1 MGLNKKNFDA
11 VIVVE
16 GKDDT
21 IRLKQFFPGI
31 ETIETNGSAVSDE
44 VLKQIQKLS
53 ESRQIIVFT
62 DPDFN
67 GERIRRIVTK
77 AVPDAKQAFITRKEG
92 EPHKKGSLGV
102 EHASKEA
109 LEHALSDL
117 HEVEPQKSDLT
128 PAIYRQLGLA
138 GGSGSRK
145 LREQVGIKLR
155 VGYGNSKQFYNRLH
169 TFGVSLAE
177 LKAAVKEVEN
187 DRYFVKAKKNLG
199 QNFLVDQTAILGI
212 VEAAGIKKDDQ
223 VIEIGPGI
231 GSLTEQLLLAGAKVF
246 AYEVDDSLPTILQ
259 NELPKKIDDQPLA
272 SRFKILLKDVLK
284 ANFKEDIGDFFDFT
298 KPIKVVANL
307 PYYITTPI
315 IFALAESDL
324 HFTSLTLMMQKEVA
338 ERLEA
343 QPGSK
348 DYGPL
353 TISVQTEMKV
363 KLALQVG
370 RNSFM
375 PRPKVDS
382 SVVVLT
388 PLKEKPAIEDRKHFI
403 WVVKMC
409 FSQRRKTL
417 NNNLKSLL
425 PDKTK
430 RDELITELGVDPR
443 IRPEDLTIEQF
454 IKIAK
459 FIPAK

>member
-1 MGLNKKNFDA
+1 MTNNIPIGSPVRTQA
-11 VIVVE
+11 IV
-16 GKDDT
+16 
-21 IRLKQFFPGI
+21 
-31 ETIETNGSAVSDE
+31 N
-44 VLKQIQKLS
+44 
-53 ESRQIIVFT
+53 
-62 DPDFN
+62 
-67 GERIRRIVTK
+67 
-77 AVPDAKQAFITRKEG
+77 
-92 EPHKKGSLGV
+92 
-102 EHASKEA
+102 
-109 LEHALSDL
+109 
-117 HEVEPQKSDLT
+117 
-128 PAIYRQLGLA
+128 
-138 GGSGSRK
+138 
-145 LREQVGIKLR
+145 
-155 VGYGNSKQFYNRLH
+155 
-169 TFGVSLAE
+169 
-177 LKAAVKEVEN
+177 
-187 DRYFVKAKKNLG
+187 RYFVKAKKNLG

-388 PLKEKPAIEDRKHFI
+388 PLKEKPAIEDRKNFI

-430 RDELITELGVDPR
+430 RDELITELGVEPR

>member
-1 MGLNKKNFDA
+1 MTNNIPIGSPVRTQA
-11 VIVVE
+11 IV
-16 GKDDT
+16 
-21 IRLKQFFPGI
+21 
-31 ETIETNGSAVSDE
+31 N
-44 VLKQIQKLS
+44 
-53 ESRQIIVFT
+53 
-62 DPDFN
+62 
-67 GERIRRIVTK
+67 
-77 AVPDAKQAFITRKEG
+77 
-92 EPHKKGSLGV
+92 
-102 EHASKEA
+102 
-109 LEHALSDL
+109 
-117 HEVEPQKSDLT
+117 
-128 PAIYRQLGLA
+128 
-138 GGSGSRK
+138 
-145 LREQVGIKLR
+145 
-155 VGYGNSKQFYNRLH
+155 
-169 TFGVSLAE
+169 
-177 LKAAVKEVEN
+177 
-187 DRYFVKAKKNLG
+187 RYFVKAKKNLG

-212 VEAAGIKKDDQ
+212 VEAAGIKKNDQ

-343 QPGSK
+343 QSGSK

-388 PLKEKPAIEDRKHFI
+388 PLKEKPAIKDRKHFI

-430 RDELITELGVDPR
+430 RDKLITELGVDPR

>member
-1 MGLNKKNFDA
+1 MTNNIPIGSPVRTQA
-11 VIVVE
+11 IV
-16 GKDDT
+16 
-21 IRLKQFFPGI
+21 
-31 ETIETNGSAVSDE
+31 N
-44 VLKQIQKLS
+44 
-53 ESRQIIVFT
+53 
-62 DPDFN
+62 
-67 GERIRRIVTK
+67 
-77 AVPDAKQAFITRKEG
+77 
-92 EPHKKGSLGV
+92 
-102 EHASKEA
+102 
-109 LEHALSDL
+109 
-117 HEVEPQKSDLT
+117 
-128 PAIYRQLGLA
+128 
-138 GGSGSRK
+138 
-145 LREQVGIKLR
+145 
-155 VGYGNSKQFYNRLH
+155 
-169 TFGVSLAE
+169 
-177 LKAAVKEVEN
+177 
-187 DRYFVKAKKNLG
+187 RYFVKAKKNLG

-430 RDELITELGVDPR
+430 RAELITELGVEPR

>member
-1 MGLNKKNFDA
+1 MTNNIPIGSPVRTQA
-11 VIVVE
+11 IV
-16 GKDDT
+16 
-21 IRLKQFFPGI
+21 
-31 ETIETNGSAVSDE
+31 N
-44 VLKQIQKLS
+44 
-53 ESRQIIVFT
+53 
-62 DPDFN
+62 
-67 GERIRRIVTK
+67 
-77 AVPDAKQAFITRKEG
+77 
-92 EPHKKGSLGV
+92 
-102 EHASKEA
+102 
-109 LEHALSDL
+109 
-117 HEVEPQKSDLT
+117 
-128 PAIYRQLGLA
+128 
-138 GGSGSRK
+138 
-145 LREQVGIKLR
+145 
-155 VGYGNSKQFYNRLH
+155 
-169 TFGVSLAE
+169 
-177 LKAAVKEVEN
+177 
-187 DRYFVKAKKNLG
+187 RYFVKAKKNLG

-212 VEAAGIKKDDQ
+212 VEAAGIKKNDQ

-343 QPGSK
+343 QSGSK

-430 RDELITELGVDPR
+430 RDELITELGVEPR

>member
-1 MGLNKKNFDA
+1 MTNNIPIGSPVRTQA
-11 VIVVE
+11 IV
-16 GKDDT
+16 
-21 IRLKQFFPGI
+21 
-31 ETIETNGSAVSDE
+31 N
-44 VLKQIQKLS
+44 
-53 ESRQIIVFT
+53 
-62 DPDFN
+62 
-67 GERIRRIVTK
+67 
-77 AVPDAKQAFITRKEG
+77 
-92 EPHKKGSLGV
+92 
-102 EHASKEA
+102 
-109 LEHALSDL
+109 
-117 HEVEPQKSDLT
+117 
-128 PAIYRQLGLA
+128 
-138 GGSGSRK
+138 
-145 LREQVGIKLR
+145 
-155 VGYGNSKQFYNRLH
+155 
-169 TFGVSLAE
+169 
-177 LKAAVKEVEN
+177 
-187 DRYFVKAKKNLG
+187 RYFVKAKKNLG

-212 VEAAGIKKDDQ
+212 VEAAGIKKNDQ

-343 QPGSK
+343 QSGSK

-388 PLKEKPAIEDRKHFI
+388 PLKEKPVIEDRKHFI

>member
-1 MGLNKKNFDA
+1 MTNNIPIGSPVRTQA
-11 VIVVE
+11 IV
-16 GKDDT
+16 
-21 IRLKQFFPGI
+21 
-31 ETIETNGSAVSDE
+31 N
-44 VLKQIQKLS
+44 
-53 ESRQIIVFT
+53 
-62 DPDFN
+62 
-67 GERIRRIVTK
+67 
-77 AVPDAKQAFITRKEG
+77 
-92 EPHKKGSLGV
+92 
-102 EHASKEA
+102 
-109 LEHALSDL
+109 
-117 HEVEPQKSDLT
+117 
-128 PAIYRQLGLA
+128 
-138 GGSGSRK
+138 
-145 LREQVGIKLR
+145 
-155 VGYGNSKQFYNRLH
+155 
-169 TFGVSLAE
+169 
-177 LKAAVKEVEN
+177 
-187 DRYFVKAKKNLG
+187 RYFVKAKKNLG

-272 SRFKILLKDVLK
+272 SRFKLILKDLLKAD
-284 ANFKEDIGDFFDFT
+284 FKVDISDFFDFT

-348 DYGPL
+348 EYGPL
-353 TISVQTEMKV
+353 TISVQTEMNV
-363 KLALQVG
+363 KLALQVSH
-370 RNSFM
+370 NSFM

-388 PLKEKPAIEDRKHFI
+388 PLKEKPAIENRKHFI

-417 NNNLKSLL
+417 NNNLKALL

-430 RDELITELGVDPR
+430 RDELFAELGVHPR
-443 IRPEDLTIEQF
+443 IRPEELTIKQF
-454 IKIAK
+454 IKIAS
-459 FIPAK
+459 FIPAR

>member
-1 MGLNKKNFDA
+1 MTNNIPIGSPVRTQA
-11 VIVVE
+11 IV
-16 GKDDT
+16 
-21 IRLKQFFPGI
+21 
-31 ETIETNGSAVSDE
+31 N
-44 VLKQIQKLS
+44 
-53 ESRQIIVFT
+53 
-62 DPDFN
+62 
-67 GERIRRIVTK
+67 
-77 AVPDAKQAFITRKEG
+77 
-92 EPHKKGSLGV
+92 
-102 EHASKEA
+102 
-109 LEHALSDL
+109 
-117 HEVEPQKSDLT
+117 
-128 PAIYRQLGLA
+128 
-138 GGSGSRK
+138 
-145 LREQVGIKLR
+145 
-155 VGYGNSKQFYNRLH
+155 
-169 TFGVSLAE
+169 
-177 LKAAVKEVEN
+177 
-187 DRYFVKAKKNLG
+187 RYFVKAKKNLG

-375 PRPKVDS
+375 PLPKVDS

-430 RDELITELGVDPR
+430 RDELITELGVEPR

>member
-1 MGLNKKNFDA
+1 MTNNIPIGSPVRTQA
-11 VIVVE
+11 IV
-16 GKDDT
+16 
-21 IRLKQFFPGI
+21 
-31 ETIETNGSAVSDE
+31 N
-44 VLKQIQKLS
+44 
-53 ESRQIIVFT
+53 
-62 DPDFN
+62 
-67 GERIRRIVTK
+67 
-77 AVPDAKQAFITRKEG
+77 
-92 EPHKKGSLGV
+92 
-102 EHASKEA
+102 
-109 LEHALSDL
+109 
-117 HEVEPQKSDLT
+117 
-128 PAIYRQLGLA
+128 
-138 GGSGSRK
+138 
-145 LREQVGIKLR
+145 
-155 VGYGNSKQFYNRLH
+155 
-169 TFGVSLAE
+169 
-177 LKAAVKEVEN
+177 
-187 DRYFVKAKKNLG
+187 RYFVKAKKNLG
-199 QNFLVDQTAILGI
+199 QNFLVDQIAILGI

-430 RDELITELGVDPR
+430 RDKLITELGVDPR

>member
-1 MGLNKKNFDA
+1 MTNNIPIGSPVRTQA
-11 VIVVE
+11 IV
-16 GKDDT
+16 
-21 IRLKQFFPGI
+21 
-31 ETIETNGSAVSDE
+31 N
-44 VLKQIQKLS
+44 
-53 ESRQIIVFT
+53 
-62 DPDFN
+62 
-67 GERIRRIVTK
+67 
-77 AVPDAKQAFITRKEG
+77 
-92 EPHKKGSLGV
+92 
-102 EHASKEA
+102 
-109 LEHALSDL
+109 
-117 HEVEPQKSDLT
+117 
-128 PAIYRQLGLA
+128 
-138 GGSGSRK
+138 
-145 LREQVGIKLR
+145 
-155 VGYGNSKQFYNRLH
+155 
-169 TFGVSLAE
+169 
-177 LKAAVKEVEN
+177 
-187 DRYFVKAKKNLG
+187 RYFVKAKKNLG

-272 SRFKILLKDVLK
+272 SRLKILLKDVLK

-430 RDELITELGVDPR
+430 RDELITELGVEPR

>member
-1 MGLNKKNFDA
+1 MTNNIPIGSPVRTQA
-11 VIVVE
+11 IV
-16 GKDDT
+16 
-21 IRLKQFFPGI
+21 
-31 ETIETNGSAVSDE
+31 N
-44 VLKQIQKLS
+44 
-53 ESRQIIVFT
+53 
-62 DPDFN
+62 
-67 GERIRRIVTK
+67 
-77 AVPDAKQAFITRKEG
+77 
-92 EPHKKGSLGV
+92 
-102 EHASKEA
+102 
-109 LEHALSDL
+109 
-117 HEVEPQKSDLT
+117 
-128 PAIYRQLGLA
+128 
-138 GGSGSRK
+138 
-145 LREQVGIKLR
+145 
-155 VGYGNSKQFYNRLH
+155 
-169 TFGVSLAE
+169 
-177 LKAAVKEVEN
+177 
-187 DRYFVKAKKNLG
+187 RYFVKAKKNLG

-343 QPGSK
+343 QPGSR

-430 RDELITELGVDPR
+430 RDELITELGVEPR

>member
-1 MGLNKKNFDA
+1 MTNNIPIGSPVRTQA
-11 VIVVE
+11 IV
-16 GKDDT
+16 
-21 IRLKQFFPGI
+21 
-31 ETIETNGSAVSDE
+31 N
-44 VLKQIQKLS
+44 
-53 ESRQIIVFT
+53 
-62 DPDFN
+62 
-67 GERIRRIVTK
+67 
-77 AVPDAKQAFITRKEG
+77 
-92 EPHKKGSLGV
+92 
-102 EHASKEA
+102 
-109 LEHALSDL
+109 
-117 HEVEPQKSDLT
+117 
-128 PAIYRQLGLA
+128 
-138 GGSGSRK
+138 
-145 LREQVGIKLR
+145 
-155 VGYGNSKQFYNRLH
+155 
-169 TFGVSLAE
+169 
-177 LKAAVKEVEN
+177 
-187 DRYFVKAKKNLG
+187 RYFVKAKKNLG

-370 RNSFM
+370 RKSFM

>member
-1 MGLNKKNFDA
+1 MTNNIPIGSPVRTQA
-11 VIVVE
+11 IV
-16 GKDDT
+16 
-21 IRLKQFFPGI
+21 
-31 ETIETNGSAVSDE
+31 N
-44 VLKQIQKLS
+44 
-53 ESRQIIVFT
+53 
-62 DPDFN
+62 
-67 GERIRRIVTK
+67 
-77 AVPDAKQAFITRKEG
+77 
-92 EPHKKGSLGV
+92 
-102 EHASKEA
+102 
-109 LEHALSDL
+109 
-117 HEVEPQKSDLT
+117 
-128 PAIYRQLGLA
+128 
-138 GGSGSRK
+138 
-145 LREQVGIKLR
+145 
-155 VGYGNSKQFYNRLH
+155 
-169 TFGVSLAE
+169 
-177 LKAAVKEVEN
+177 
-187 DRYFVKAKKNLG
+187 RYFVKAKKNLG

-246 AYEVDDSLPTILQ
+246 AYEVDDSLPMILQ

-430 RDELITELGVDPR
+430 RDELIAELGVEPR

-459 FIPAK
+459 YC

>member
-1 MGLNKKNFDA
+1 MTNNIPIGSPVRTQA
-11 VIVVE
+11 IV
-16 GKDDT
+16 
-21 IRLKQFFPGI
+21 
-31 ETIETNGSAVSDE
+31 N
-44 VLKQIQKLS
+44 
-53 ESRQIIVFT
+53 
-62 DPDFN
+62 
-67 GERIRRIVTK
+67 
-77 AVPDAKQAFITRKEG
+77 
-92 EPHKKGSLGV
+92 
-102 EHASKEA
+102 
-109 LEHALSDL
+109 
-117 HEVEPQKSDLT
+117 
-128 PAIYRQLGLA
+128 
-138 GGSGSRK
+138 
-145 LREQVGIKLR
+145 
-155 VGYGNSKQFYNRLH
+155 
-169 TFGVSLAE
+169 
-177 LKAAVKEVEN
+177 
-187 DRYFVKAKKNLG
+187 RYFVKAKKNLG

-363 KLALQVG
+363 KLALQVSH
-370 RNSFM
+370 NSFM

-388 PLKEKPAIEDRKHFI
+388 PLKEKPAIENRKHFI

-417 NNNLKSLL
+417 NNNLKALL

-430 RDELITELGVDPR
+430 RDELFAKLGVNPR
-443 IRPEDLTIEQF
+443 IRPEELTIKQF
-454 IKIAK
+454 IKIAS
-459 FIPAK
+459 FIPAR

>member
-1 MGLNKKNFDA
+1 MTNNIPIGSPVRTQA
-11 VIVVE
+11 IV
-16 GKDDT
+16 
-21 IRLKQFFPGI
+21 
-31 ETIETNGSAVSDE
+31 N
-44 VLKQIQKLS
+44 
-53 ESRQIIVFT
+53 
-62 DPDFN
+62 
-67 GERIRRIVTK
+67 
-77 AVPDAKQAFITRKEG
+77 
-92 EPHKKGSLGV
+92 
-102 EHASKEA
+102 
-109 LEHALSDL
+109 
-117 HEVEPQKSDLT
+117 
-128 PAIYRQLGLA
+128 
-138 GGSGSRK
+138 
-145 LREQVGIKLR
+145 
-155 VGYGNSKQFYNRLH
+155 
-169 TFGVSLAE
+169 
-177 LKAAVKEVEN
+177 
-187 DRYFVKAKKNLG
+187 RYFVKAKKNLG

-370 RNSFM
+370 RNSFT

-430 RDELITELGVDPR
+430 RDELIAELGVEPR

>member
-1 MGLNKKNFDA
+1 MTNNIPIGSPVRTQA
-11 VIVVE
+11 IV
-16 GKDDT
+16 
-21 IRLKQFFPGI
+21 
-31 ETIETNGSAVSDE
+31 N
-44 VLKQIQKLS
+44 
-53 ESRQIIVFT
+53 
-62 DPDFN
+62 
-67 GERIRRIVTK
+67 
-77 AVPDAKQAFITRKEG
+77 
-92 EPHKKGSLGV
+92 
-102 EHASKEA
+102 
-109 LEHALSDL
+109 
-117 HEVEPQKSDLT
+117 
-128 PAIYRQLGLA
+128 
-138 GGSGSRK
+138 
-145 LREQVGIKLR
+145 
-155 VGYGNSKQFYNRLH
+155 
-169 TFGVSLAE
+169 
-177 LKAAVKEVEN
+177 
-187 DRYFVKAKKNLG
+187 RYFVKAKKNLG

-443 IRPEDLTIEQF
+443 IRPEDLTIEQV
-454 IKIAK
+454 IEIAK

>member
-1 MGLNKKNFDA
+1 MTNNIPIGSPVRTQA
-11 VIVVE
+11 IV
-16 GKDDT
+16 
-21 IRLKQFFPGI
+21 
-31 ETIETNGSAVSDE
+31 N
-44 VLKQIQKLS
+44 
-53 ESRQIIVFT
+53 
-62 DPDFN
+62 
-67 GERIRRIVTK
+67 
-77 AVPDAKQAFITRKEG
+77 
-92 EPHKKGSLGV
+92 
-102 EHASKEA
+102 
-109 LEHALSDL
+109 
-117 HEVEPQKSDLT
+117 
-128 PAIYRQLGLA
+128 
-138 GGSGSRK
+138 
-145 LREQVGIKLR
+145 
-155 VGYGNSKQFYNRLH
+155 
-169 TFGVSLAE
+169 
-177 LKAAVKEVEN
+177 
-187 DRYFVKAKKNLG
+187 RYFVKAKKNLG

-212 VEAAGIKKDDQ
+212 VKAAGIKKDDQ

-430 RDELITELGVDPR
+430 RDELIAELGVEPQ

>member
-1 MGLNKKNFDA
+1 MTNNIPIGSPVRTQA
-11 VIVVE
+11 IV
-16 GKDDT
+16 
-21 IRLKQFFPGI
+21 
-31 ETIETNGSAVSDE
+31 N
-44 VLKQIQKLS
+44 
-53 ESRQIIVFT
+53 
-62 DPDFN
+62 
-67 GERIRRIVTK
+67 
-77 AVPDAKQAFITRKEG
+77 
-92 EPHKKGSLGV
+92 
-102 EHASKEA
+102 
-109 LEHALSDL
+109 
-117 HEVEPQKSDLT
+117 
-128 PAIYRQLGLA
+128 
-138 GGSGSRK
+138 
-145 LREQVGIKLR
+145 
-155 VGYGNSKQFYNRLH
+155 
-169 TFGVSLAE
+169 
-177 LKAAVKEVEN
+177 
-187 DRYFVKAKKNLG
+187 RYFVKAKKNLG

-212 VEAAGIKKDDQ
+212 VEAAGIKKNDQ

-382 SVVVLT
+382 SVVALT

-403 WVVKMC
+403 WIVKMC

-430 RDELITELGVDPR
+430 RDELITELGVEPR